1 MPDNYLANFLGY
13 RGSQIQASDVS
24 QFRLM
29 PPSPLTPGAK
39 NKYPVE
45 KVREFM
51 GTVANA
57 GFGTIFVEGSK
68 NGSKLS
74 VPSIGRIPLID
85 R

>member
-1 MPDNYLANFLGY
+1 MYHN
-13 RGSQIQASDVS
+13 VS

-39 NKYPVE
+39 KNYPVE

-57 GFGTIFVEGSK
+57 GFETIVEGLK
-68 NGSKLS
+68 NGSKCKSTVFQKHSFDSLL
-74 VPSIGRIPLID
+74 VAQVEICDRI
-85 R
+85 